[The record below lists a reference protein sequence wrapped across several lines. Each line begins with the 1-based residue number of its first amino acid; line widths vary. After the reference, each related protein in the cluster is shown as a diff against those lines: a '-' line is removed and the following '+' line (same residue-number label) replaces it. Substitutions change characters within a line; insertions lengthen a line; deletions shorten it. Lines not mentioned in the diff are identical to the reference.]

1 MKKKLL
7 NKKIKLLDIEILKN
21 KKGDIL
27 KIFNG
32 KSKIRECYISYVNK
46 DTIKAWRYHR
56 ISEQKIFLLSGKCL
70 AVVYFKKKFYN
81 FVLSEKINKILI
93 IPNKC
98 WYGFKNIG
106 SKKVKLLNLINVNYS
121 EHEIQRK
128 NIKDIGY
135 DWKKR

>member
-1 MKKKLL
+1 M
-7 NKKIKLLDIEILKN
+7 
-21 KKGDIL
+21 
-27 KIFNG
+27 F
-32 KSKIRECYISYVNK
+32 
-46 DTIKAWRYHR
+46 
-56 ISEQKIFLLSGKCL
+56 SGC
-70 AVVYFKKKFYN
+70 YFKKKFYN